1 MWEGFV
7 LAVLNAE
14 EEEEE
19 EERERAELLSLL
31 VKRIPSSVIFV
42 GFCFFFWGF

>member
-19 EERERAELLSLL
+19 ERERAVLLSLL